1 MGNSGV
7 SRPWETP
14 CQKSRRFE
22 RPCVSYFK
30 LIRGEG
36 PLGAPLIL
44 LIRTP
49 RGARR
54 SIMPM
59 RIEVLPLVATFTM
72 VRAAFPACLKSIMT
86 NSVRPT
92 PQPGILDIA
101 PYLPG
106 KSGKPGSQSIK
117 LSANESPLGA
127 SPKAIEAF
135 AAAAQHLEIYP
146 EGSSR
151 LLREA
156 IGEVHGI
163 DPARIVCGNG
173 SDDLLHLLAQ
183 IYLGEGDEAVM
194 NRYGFSVYPIITK
207 ATGATIIMVDE
218 SDYHADIDA
227 LLAAATERT
236 KVVWLANPN
245 NPTGTY
251 LSDAEVRR
259 LHAGLRPDILLVID
273 SAYAEYVTA
282 ADYSVGLD
290 LVDEQQNVVMVRT
303 FSKMGLAAARI
314 GWLVGPDH
322 VVDAIHRIR
331 GPFNVNLPAQLAGA
345 AAVRDTAF
353 TQQLK
358 EHNARW
364 RDWLS
369 AELAGNAM
377 RVLPSQ
383 ANFIM
388 VLFDNPEAAAKA
400 FNTLA
405 EAGYITREIGASYG
419 IENGLRISIGSE
431 EAMRGVA
438 KVLKS
443 LGSSV

>member
-1 MGNSGV
+1 
-7 SRPWETP
+7 
-14 CQKSRRFE
+14 
-22 RPCVSYFK
+22 
-30 LIRGEG
+30 
-36 PLGAPLIL
+36 
-44 LIRTP
+44 
-49 RGARR
+49 
-54 SIMPM
+54 
-59 RIEVLPLVATFTM
+59 
-72 VRAAFPACLKSIMT
+72 MT
-86 NSVRPT
+86 DRPT

-106 KSGKPGSQSIK
+106 KSGAPGSKTIK

-127 SPKAIEAF
+127 SPMALAAF
-135 AAAAQHLEIYP
+135 REGAEQLAIYP

-156 IGEVHGI
+156 LGEVHGI

-194 NRYGFSVYPIITK
+194 NRYGFSVYPIITR
-207 ATGATIIMVDE
+207 AAGASIVMVDE
-218 SDYHADIDA
+218 RDYTADVDA
-227 LLAAATERT
+227 LLAAVTPRT

-251 LSDAEVRR
+251 LSAAEVAR
-259 LHAGLRPDILLVID
+259 LHRGLRPDILLVID

-290 LVDEQQNVVMVRT
+290 LVDAHDNVVMVRT

-314 GWLVGPDH
+314 GWMVGPDH

-345 AAVRDTAF
+345 AAVRDVAF
-353 TQQLK
+353 TARLK
-358 EHNARW
+358 EHNALW
-364 RDWLS
+364 RDWLTQQLS
-369 AELAGNAM
+369 SNRM
-377 RVLPSQ
+377 RVIPSQ

-388 VLFDNPEAAAKA
+388 VLFESPDAAARA
-400 FNTLA
+400 FETLSA
-405 EAGYITREIGASYG
+405 AGYIVREIGPSYG
-419 IENGLRISIGSE
+419 IQDGLRISIGSE
-431 EAMRGVA
+431 EAMRAVA
-438 KVLKS
+438 RVLNS
-443 LGSSV
+443 MEHTS